1 MNIAPWIVQVKDG
14 EDTRYGIQ
22 VRDIQSANDGDIAIS
37 IATHYL
43 LQGPGPYYVID
54 IGVDKGWWSLFS
66 VEVNPNIKIDAFEP
80 NPASYRNLQR
90 YLDSTPQLH
99 IHNVAISDHEGHIS
113 FTEKEGESH
122 SRDVSGTCI
131 VPCTTLT
138 SYIVNRAIHLIKI
151 DTEGH
156 ELRILPTLYP
166 YLSQIQTIIF
176 ECSPHWYGDS
186 KVESVKNTL
195 PVLNYLHGHYTYMY
209 VLSRRGNP
217 EAILIPTISD
227 VEDMLDQI
235 YSERT
240 QVDIVVTNTRLH
252 A

>member
-1 MNIAPWIVQVKDG
+1 MNIAPWVIEVKDG

-43 LQGPGPYYVID
+43 LQGSGPYYVID
-54 IGVDKGWWSLFS
+54 IGVDRGWWSLFS
-66 VEVNPNIKIDAFEP
+66 VEANPTITIDAFEP
-80 NPASYRNLQR
+80 NPTSFRNLQK
-90 YLDSTPQLH
+90 YLESTPQLRL
-99 IHNVAISDHEGHIS
+99 HNIAISDKEGQLS

-122 SRDVSGTCI
+122 SRDISGTCI

-138 SYIVNRAIHLIKI
+138 SYIVNRDVHLIKI

-166 YLSQIQTIIF
+166 YLSHIKTIIF
-176 ECSPHWYGDS
+176 ECSPHWYGSS
-186 KVESVKNTL
+186 KRESVEKTL
-195 PVLNYLHGHYTYMY
+195 SVLNYLHGHYKYMY
-209 VLSRRGNP
+209 TLSRRGNP
-217 EAILIPTISD
+217 DAILIPTIGD
-227 VEDMLDQI
+227 VEDMLHQI
-235 YSERT
+235 YCERT